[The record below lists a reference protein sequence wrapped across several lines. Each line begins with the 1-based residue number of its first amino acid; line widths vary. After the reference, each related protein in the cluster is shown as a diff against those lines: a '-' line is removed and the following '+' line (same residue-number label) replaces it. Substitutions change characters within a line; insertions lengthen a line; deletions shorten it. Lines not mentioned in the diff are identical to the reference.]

1 MRSQTC
7 SNRKHRVCPVASG
20 WCSGGYFFVC
30 CDGILFNSFF
40 LQVVLW
46 PWKIWLLDRSWT
58 EALASMFRG
67 LTFEKI
73 QNNCSQLNNT
83 LCHNQCKPL
92 GAGLLPDLVQWSTQW
107 GLDSSASPPL
117 YQDGEV
123 AGPRAFKVLI
133 LKGYLSPF
141 QEERLRRFAAAVYPL
156 LCQLWCADLRPEVVI
171 ASCQRWSNTRDKIN
185 VFVLFRCAV
194 CSALCF
200 CGSVLSMAFQTSP
213 MGLGMQRC
221 SILSF
226 SFWYQFSSISSPGG
240 QCSILMKRPE
250 DNLSSIVI

>member
-1 MRSQTC
+1 MLAYFLTLSSEAHSEAWT
-7 SNRKHRVCPVASG
+7 PVLLL
-20 WCSGGYFFVC
+20 
-30 CDGILFNSFF
+30 LFTQMEK
-40 LQVVLW
+40 LQV
-46 PWKIWLLDRSWT
+46 KERSKFWISKVT
-58 EALASMFRG
+58 HVS
-67 LTFEKI
+67 
-73 QNNCSQLNNT
+73 
-83 LCHNQCKPL
+83 PL
-92 GAGLLPDLVQWSTQW
+92 
-107 GLDSSASPPL
+107 
-117 YQDGEV
+117 
-123 AGPRAFKVLI
+123 
-133 LKGYLSPF
+133 

-240 QCSILMKRPE
+240 QCSILMQRPE